1 MNYQYVGE
9 NMENLGSIG
18 IFFGGL
24 GLLLLSFGLFWL
36 VDVYKKSKSSKQ
48 KEEK

>member
-1 MNYQYVGE
+1 
-9 NMENLGSIG
+9 MEGLAGIG

-24 GLLLLSFGLFWL
+24 GFLLLSFGLFWF
-36 VDVYKKSKSSKQ
+36 VSVYEKNIKSKQ

>member
-1 MNYQYVGE
+1 
-9 NMENLGSIG
+9 MENLGSIG

-24 GLLLLSFGLFWL
+24 GFLLLSFGLFWF
-36 VDVYKKSKSSKQ
+36 VDVYKKSKMSKH

>member
-1 MNYQYVGE
+1 MPVEVANTISSV
-9 NMENLGSIG
+9 G

-36 VDVYKKSKSSKQ
+36 VDVYAKKK
-48 KEEK
+48 